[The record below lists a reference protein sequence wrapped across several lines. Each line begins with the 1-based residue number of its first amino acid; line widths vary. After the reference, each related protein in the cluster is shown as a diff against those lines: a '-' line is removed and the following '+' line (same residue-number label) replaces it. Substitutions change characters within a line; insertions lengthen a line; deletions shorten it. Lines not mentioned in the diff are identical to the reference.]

1 MSYPHLTEITRNP
14 PSSRGTIEKNW
25 MFFSTASS
33 TYVHYDIGPSVRSF
47 AKLLG
52 GGLSTPNLTDPLEQ
66 PCLRE
71 GALVNKNEDLGGSWH
86 QATNSLRLILCERS
100 DGSCR
105 SKPEN
110 TVFWSLIH
118 HKHKNVYH
126 LPLRY
131 ERYFVIWSSTPPFN
145 MLAISSHP
153 LLLANETAGG
163 WTPAENW
170 EDDAENAAMVENYGF
185 GKDNF
190 AVFTYTV
197 SIAYSWGRPDD
208 QPQDK
213 YTGFLD
219 DEVIIG
225 LGVDDE
231 AQNYA
236 RVKVSELLQ
245 CMRVCPPRASEPL
258 DGSGDPEFVARKKK
272 EEEEREKNGGKQAF
286 SEDRFGGAE
295 DRKIDEETGET
306 VKDEKDKE
314 AVKAEKQK
322 ADKSDTTETK
332 AEAEKPKPAAEE
344 VAEEA
349 REHEAL
355 FSEKQKLAKAKDKDT
370 ESTTE
375 GVRVASTEAD
385 SKTKA
390 TGGIPASPEKA
401 IEIKK
406 GKDDVVKEDML
417 DQDRAS
423 KVDVDVKGDVKAQA
437 KNVEKTKGE
446 QEKGRGQAKE
456 KVQPIGESEK
466 VKDEVDGKKEQAKKE
481 PENKEDEPKNNGDD
495 ATKTADDTKTREDD
509 TKKKEDEPKKKE
521 QPAKKK
527 DKSIPTKEEIKAATG
542 NMPKPERYLDD
553 Y

>member
-71 GALVNKNEDLGGSWH
+71 GALMNKNEDLGGSWH

-118 HKHKNVYH
+118 HKHKNIYH

-131 ERYFVIWSSTPPFN
+131 ERYFVIWSATPPFN

-153 LLLANETAGG
+153 LLLSNETAGG

-170 EDDAENAAMVENYGF
+170 DDDEENAAMVKNYGF

-197 SIAYSWGRPDD
+197 SIAYSWGRMED
-208 QPQDK
+208 QPQNK
-213 YTGFLD
+213 YTGYLD

-245 CMRVCPPRASEPL
+245 CMRV
-258 DGSGDPEFVARKKK
+258 
-272 EEEEREKNGGKQAF
+272 
-286 SEDRFGGAE
+286 
-295 DRKIDEETGET
+295 
-306 VKDEKDKE
+306 
-314 AVKAEKQK
+314 
-322 ADKSDTTETK
+322 
-332 AEAEKPKPAAEE
+332 
-344 VAEEA
+344 
-349 REHEAL
+349 
-355 FSEKQKLAKAKDKDT
+355 
-370 ESTTE
+370 
-375 GVRVASTEAD
+375 
-385 SKTKA
+385 
-390 TGGIPASPEKA
+390 
-401 IEIKK
+401 
-406 GKDDVVKEDML
+406 
-417 DQDRAS
+417 
-423 KVDVDVKGDVKAQA
+423 
-437 KNVEKTKGE
+437 
-446 QEKGRGQAKE
+446 
-456 KVQPIGESEK
+456 
-466 VKDEVDGKKEQAKKE
+466 
-481 PENKEDEPKNNGDD
+481 
-495 ATKTADDTKTREDD
+495 
-509 TKKKEDEPKKKE
+509 
-521 QPAKKK
+521 
-527 DKSIPTKEEIKAATG
+527 
-542 NMPKPERYLDD
+542 
-553 Y
+553 

>member
-1 MSYPHLTEITRNP
+1 
-14 PSSRGTIEKNW
+14 

-170 EDDAENAAMVENYGF
+170 EDDAENAAMIENYGF

-258 DGSGDPEFVARKKK
+258 DGSGDPEFVARKKM

-306 VKDEKDKE
+306 VKDEKEKDAKTEEKKADKSE
-314 AVKAEKQK
+314 ATETKVKAEK
-322 ADKSDTTETK
+322 A
-332 AEAEKPKPAAEE
+332 KPAAEE

-355 FSEKQKLAKAKDKDT
+355 FSEKQKLAKAKDKDAGD
-370 ESTTE
+370 TTE
-375 GVRVASTEAD
+375 GVRVATTEAD
-385 SKTKA
+385 TKTKA

-401 IEIKK
+401 LEIKK
-406 GKDDVVKEDML
+406 GEDDGVKEDML

-423 KVDVDVKGDVKAQA
+423 KVDVDVKAQA

-446 QEKGRGQAKE
+446 QEKEKGQAKD
-456 KVQPIGESEK
+456 KMQPVTETGK
-466 VKDEVDGKKEQAKKE
+466 VKDEVDGKQKEKEQAK
-481 PENKEDEPKNNGDD
+481 NNAEDKSDD
-495 ATKTADDTKTREDD
+495 AKQTAHDAKKDDDTKKKEDD
-509 TKKKEDEPKKKE
+509 TKKKEEDDTKNKNDEPKRKE
-521 QPAKKK
+521 QPGKKK

-542 NMPKPERYLDD
+542 NMPKPEMYLDD